1 MLSWGTKEKVNLD
14 RWGVTVSDNIML
26 RSCIAIRHCVA
37 DKTASVHGCKYGTS
51 APVIC
56 KRLLGKLLLEMLM
69 PCAVMQR
76 RVMLTLCST
85 APAELQAHAPAPLCH
100 EVLKQHTQMNEP
112 HCSNA
117 ALVEQIQALTAT
129 HQQLAI
135 QMQALIKVV
144 GDQHTAA
151 TTHDSASSF
160 VTAATF
166 AMCVAFGAIIA
177 RSFM

>member
-1 MLSWGTKEKVNLD
+1 
-14 RWGVTVSDNIML
+14 
-26 RSCIAIRHCVA
+26 
-37 DKTASVHGCKYGTS
+37 
-51 APVIC
+51 
-56 KRLLGKLLLEMLM
+56 
-69 PCAVMQR
+69 MQR
-76 RVMLTLCST
+76 LVIMTLCPT
-85 APAELQAHAPAPLCH
+85 APAELQAHALARLSH

-112 HCSNA
+112 HSSNA

-151 TTHDSASSF
+151 RTHDSASSF

-166 AMCVAFGAIIA
+166 ALCVALGVVLA